1 MEIKNREVP
10 QEHSH
15 SAFLASVRTGLALDN
30 SDNIQDPVLGL
41 LGNGAATVGQGSI
54 TNTDCLHQA
63 TADQAFTNAKGAGDV
78 DGMANAL
85 IYAALE
91 TNTEIA
97 AISQHH
103 VQDPAS
109 PGPAATNKAL
119 TLELARQI
127 TSVGANP
134 QEALKSGTFAPGEL
148 DDPTAAGNSR
158 NIFDD
163 EPGCIFTQNLSVK
176 DTTTC

>member
-1 MEIKNREVP
+1 P
-10 QEHSH
+10 
-15 SAFLASVRTGLALDN
+15 GY
-30 SDNIQDPVLGL
+30 GL

-54 TNTDCLHQA
+54 TDTDCLHQA
-63 TADQAFTNAKGAGDV
+63 TADQAFMKAKDAIDV
-78 DGMANAL
+78 DSMTNAL
-85 IYAALE
+85 IYTTLE
-91 TNTEIA
+91 TNTGKVGLASVLCTATDATNPETA
-97 AISQHH
+97 AISQH
-103 VQDPAS
+103 QLSP
-109 PGPAATNKAL
+109 PGPAATIKAL
-119 TLELARQI
+119 TLKLARKI
-127 TSVGANP
+127 ASVGANP